1 MDIRHKSIFICITAA
16 CLCIFSCNTQTAV
29 KEEAKKQTLPL
40 QGTWKLLKG
49 IVIDKG
55 DTVITNYND
64 NKSFIKIINDSHFA
78 FLLHDIN
85 KGKDSLAAFSAG
97 GGRYSLKDSR
107 YTEHL
112 EYCSDRQWEGND
124 FTFTITI
131 SNDTLTQTGIEK
143 IEGTDVNRL
152 NTEIYVRVKE

>member
-1 MDIRHKSIFICITAA
+1 MHIFLSRLTAITIMMSVFVSGCNNADKNNQATIQKSSI
-16 CLCIFSCNTQTAV
+16 
-29 KEEAKKQTLPL
+29 

-49 IVIDKG
+49 IIIDKG
-55 DTVITNYND
+55 DTTITDYTI
-64 NKSFIKIINDSHFA
+64 NKSFIKIINDTHFA
-78 FLLHDIN
+78 FLLHDLN

-97 GGRYSLKDSR
+97 GGKYTLKDSL

-112 EYCSDRQWEGND
+112 EYCTDRQWEGND

-131 SNDTLTQTGIEK
+131 SNDTLTQTGVEK

-152 NTEIYVRVKE
+152 NTEIYVRTK

>member
-1 MDIRHKSIFICITAA
+1 MCTINKLILICMAACVFMYSCNSETAA
-16 CLCIFSCNTQTAV
+16 EKTAG
-29 KEEAKKQTLPL
+29 KHSLPL
-40 QGTWKLLKG
+40 TGTWKLLKG
-49 IVIDKG
+49 IIVDKG
-55 DTVITNYND
+55 DTTVTDYTA
-64 NKSFIKIINDSHFA
+64 NKSFIKIINNSHFA
-78 FLLHDIN
+78 FLLHDVN

-97 GGRYSLKDSR
+97 GGHYTLKDSL

-124 FTFTITI
+124 FTFTIAI
-131 SNDTLTQTGIEK
+131 SNDTLTQTGVEK

>member
-1 MDIRHKSIFICITAA
+1 MHILYKSIFVCITIV
-16 CLCIFSCNTQTAV
+16 CLFMLSCNTQTTA
-29 KEEAKKQTLPL
+29 KEDIKKTALPL

-49 IVIDKG
+49 IIVDKG
-55 DTVITNYND
+55 DTVTTDYTG
-64 NKSFIKIINDSHFA
+64 NKSFIKIINNSHFA
-78 FLLHDIN
+78 FLLHDVN
-85 KGKDSLAAFSAG
+85 KGKDSLAAYSSG
-97 GGRYSLKDSR
+97 GGRYSLKDSL

-152 NTEIYVRVKE
+152 NTEIYVRAKG

>member
-1 MDIRHKSIFICITAA
+1 MHIFLSRLTAIAIMMSVFVSGCNNADKNNQATIQKSSI
-16 CLCIFSCNTQTAV
+16 
-29 KEEAKKQTLPL
+29 

-49 IVIDKG
+49 TIIDKA
-55 DTVITNYND
+55 DTTTTDYTA
-64 NKSFIKIINDSHFA
+64 NKSFIKIINDTHFS
-78 FLLHDIN
+78 FLLHDLN

-97 GGRYSLKDSR
+97 GGKYTLKDSL

-112 EYCSDRQWEGND
+112 EYCTDRQWEGND

-131 SNDTLTQTGIEK
+131 SNDTLTQTGVEK

-152 NTEIYVRVKE
+152 NTEIYVRTK